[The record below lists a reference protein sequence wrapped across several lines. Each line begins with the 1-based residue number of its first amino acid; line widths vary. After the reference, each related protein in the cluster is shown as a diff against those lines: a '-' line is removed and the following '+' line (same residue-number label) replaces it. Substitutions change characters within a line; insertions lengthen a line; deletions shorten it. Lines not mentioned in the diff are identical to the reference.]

1 MVTDYG
7 AIRRIHLH
15 SVRWRSTTDGDGN
28 IAKWLRCARYDD
40 NAAGNLSIRMIK
52 IW

>member
-15 SVRWRSTTDGDGN
+15 SVRWRSTTEWEYRKM
-28 IAKWLRCARYDD
+28 AALRTLWRQ
-40 NAAGNLSIRMIK
+40 RRR
-52 IW
+52 